1 METMVCSAG
10 ELDDFLPRSEGL
22 VAYLAGACM
31 IRTMLKESKCG
42 LDQRLLLLPLFLD
55 SSHPFKIIGHLNLLL
70 YLVYV

>member
-31 IRTMLKESKCG
+31 IRTMLKESKRG
-42 LDQRLLLLPLFLD
+42 LDQ
-55 SSHPFKIIGHLNLLL
+55 
-70 YLVYV
+70 